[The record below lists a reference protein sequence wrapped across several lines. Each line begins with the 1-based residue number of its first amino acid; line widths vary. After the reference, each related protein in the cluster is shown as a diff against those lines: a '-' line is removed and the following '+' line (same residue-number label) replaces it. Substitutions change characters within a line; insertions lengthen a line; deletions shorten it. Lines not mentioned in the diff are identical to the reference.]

1 MKPDTFRGQIQLLE
15 DIPFWNYFFMIFIMQ
30 FASISKIMKQVSLK
44 MILSNSNIYPR
55 QSSMIINVNINFNVN
70 LEVI

>member
-1 MKPDTFRGQIQLLE
+1 
-15 DIPFWNYFFMIFIMQ
+15 MIFIMQ

>member
-30 FASISKIMKQVSLK
+30 FVSISKIMKQVSLK
-44 MILSNSNIYPR
+44 MILSNNNIYPR